1 MSPHVSCRLLPTPP
15 RLITKPSTS
24 MSFADRE
31 PPREEQLAVTRLAPR
46 RVALIATAIIV
57 AVAIAATIVAISVVL
72 LTRDT
77 RQDINLA
84 DFGGACSDVRALNG
98 YTQATEDLCR
108 EVEGCVQG
116 FRASH
121 AAYRKFASTEDA
133 AAFAASA
140 PDTYRSNWIV
150 IEYTDDELTP
160 ADRHE
165 VQEYFDTIA
174 TSE

>member
-1 MSPHVSCRLLPTPP
+1 MSS
-15 RLITKPSTS
+15 
-24 MSFADRE
+24 ADGG

-46 RVALIATAIIV
+46 RVALIATAILL
-57 AVAIAATIVAISVVL
+57 AVGIGATIVAITVVL

-77 RQDINLA
+77 RQDINLV
-84 DFGGACSDVRALNG
+84 DFGGARADVRALNG

-108 EVEGCVQG
+108 AVEGCVQG
-116 FRASH
+116 FGASH

-150 IEYTDDELTP
+150 IQYTDDELTP
-160 ADRHE
+160 ADRNE
-165 VQEYFDTIA
+165 IQEYFDTIA
-174 TSE
+174 TSR